1 MIYFDN
7 SATTF
12 VDPKVLETFNK
23 VCTEYPGNSN
33 SIHSL
38 GVKSKELEEYAT
50 EKIARLLNVKPSEII
65 YTSGAS
71 ESNNTVLKGVA
82 SRYKNR
88 GNHIITT
95 PLEHSSILET
105 CKYLENKGFIIDY
118 VKIKDNGLID
128 IEDLERLL
136 TDNTILVSV
145 AYVDSELGIRQDI
158 DTISKIVKKHPKC
171 YFHVDA
177 TQAIGKIKVD
187 PTSIDFISMS
197 AHKIFG
203 LKGIGLLIK
212 KDNIVIDELNNTL
225 NNIEKST
232 RDENFKDKASSTFIS
247 IVDFLFYDGTIKGIS
262 FDELTEKGK
271 EKVLEISSK
280 IDVKLEEKCP
290 GYKEKISNSTSKAY
304 QKASKIIKK
313 GAKNINDFAKSALGD
328 ENYQAIIDAKDEL
341 VKYSKESLNYVTGAG
356 SKVFN
361 NTKEK
366 LNEWYQN
373 FKNK

>member
-1 MIYFDN
+1 MNKKIIIIGLVSGIALLLIGCLIGITYANNKNEEVKEEIKEKEDN
-7 SATTF
+7 S
-12 VDPKVLETFNK
+12 
-23 VCTEYPGNSN
+23 
-33 SIHSL
+33 
-38 GVKSKELEEYAT
+38 KEEI
-50 EKIARLLNVKPSEII
+50 KIDRKLND
-65 YTSGAS
+65 
-71 ESNNTVLKGVA
+71 N
-82 SRYKNR
+82 
-88 GNHIITT
+88 
-95 PLEHSSILET
+95 
-105 CKYLENKGFIIDY
+105 ENK
-118 VKIKDNGLID
+118 
-128 IEDLERLL
+128 
-136 TDNTILVSV
+136 NTIKNDN
-145 AYVDSELGIRQDI
+145 YN
-158 DTISKIVKKHPKC
+158 
-171 YFHVDA
+171 
-177 TQAIGKIKVD
+177 
-187 PTSIDFISMS
+187 
-197 AHKIFG
+197 
-203 LKGIGLLIK
+203 K

-225 NNIEKST
+225 KNIEEST
-232 RDENFKDKASSTFIS
+232 QDENFKDKASSTFIS

>member
-1 MIYFDN
+1 MNKKIIIIGLVSGIALLLIGCLIGITYANKKNEEVKEEIKEKEDN
-7 SATTF
+7 
-12 VDPKVLETFNK
+12 NK
-23 VCTEYPGNSN
+23 
-33 SIHSL
+33 
-38 GVKSKELEEYAT
+38 EEI
-50 EKIARLLNVKPSEII
+50 KIDRKLND
-65 YTSGAS
+65 
-71 ESNNTVLKGVA
+71 N
-82 SRYKNR
+82 
-88 GNHIITT
+88 
-95 PLEHSSILET
+95 
-105 CKYLENKGFIIDY
+105 ENK
-118 VKIKDNGLID
+118 
-128 IEDLERLL
+128 
-136 TDNTILVSV
+136 NTIKND
-145 AYVDSELGIRQDI
+145 YYNE
-158 DTISKIVKKHPKC
+158 
-171 YFHVDA
+171 
-177 TQAIGKIKVD
+177 
-187 PTSIDFISMS
+187 
-197 AHKIFG
+197 
-203 LKGIGLLIK
+203 

-225 NNIEKST
+225 KNIEEST
-232 RDENFKDKASSTFIS
+232 QDENFKDKASSTFIS

-341 VKYSKESLNYVTGAG
+341 AKYSKDALNFVTGAG

-361 NTKEK
+361 DTKDK

>member
-1 MIYFDN
+1 MNKKIIIISIVSGIALLLIGCLIGITYANKKNEEVKEEIKEKEDN
-7 SATTF
+7 
-12 VDPKVLETFNK
+12 NK
-23 VCTEYPGNSN
+23 EEIKINS
-33 SIHSL
+33 
-38 GVKSKELEEYAT
+38 
-50 EKIARLLNVKPSEII
+50 KPNDNENKDI
-65 YTSGAS
+65 
-71 ESNNTVLKGVA
+71 SNNK
-82 SRYKNR
+82 
-88 GNHIITT
+88 
-95 PLEHSSILET
+95 
-105 CKYLENKGFIIDY
+105 
-118 VKIKDNGLID
+118 
-128 IEDLERLL
+128 
-136 TDNTILVSV
+136 
-145 AYVDSELGIRQDI
+145 
-158 DTISKIVKKHPKC
+158 DTIKNDN
-171 YFHVDA
+171 YNE
-177 TQAIGKIKVD
+177 
-187 PTSIDFISMS
+187 
-197 AHKIFG
+197 
-203 LKGIGLLIK
+203 

-341 VKYSKESLNYVTGAG
+341 AKYSKEALNYVTGAG

>member
-1 MIYFDN
+1 MNKKIIIIGIVSGIALLLIGCLIGITYANKKNEEVKEEIKEKEDN
-7 SATTF
+7 
-12 VDPKVLETFNK
+12 NK
-23 VCTEYPGNSN
+23 
-33 SIHSL
+33 
-38 GVKSKELEEYAT
+38 EEI
-50 EKIARLLNVKPSEII
+50 KIDRKLND
-65 YTSGAS
+65 
-71 ESNNTVLKGVA
+71 N
-82 SRYKNR
+82 
-88 GNHIITT
+88 
-95 PLEHSSILET
+95 
-105 CKYLENKGFIIDY
+105 ENKDA
-118 VKIKDNGLID
+118 IKNDNYN
-128 IEDLERLL
+128 E
-136 TDNTILVSV
+136 
-145 AYVDSELGIRQDI
+145 
-158 DTISKIVKKHPKC
+158 
-171 YFHVDA
+171 
-177 TQAIGKIKVD
+177 
-187 PTSIDFISMS
+187 
-197 AHKIFG
+197 
-203 LKGIGLLIK
+203 

-304 QKASKIIKK
+304 QKASEIIKK
-313 GAKNINDFAKSALGD
+313 SAKNINDFAKSALGD

-341 VKYSKESLNYVTGAG
+341 AKYSKEALNFVTGAG

>member
-1 MIYFDN
+1 M
-7 SATTF
+7 
-12 VDPKVLETFNK
+12 NK
-23 VCTEYPGNSN
+23 KIIIV
-33 SIHSL
+33 SIVSGIAL
-38 GVKSKELEEYAT
+38 LLIGCLIGITYAN
-50 EKIARLLNVKPSEII
+50 K
-65 YTSGAS
+65 
-71 ESNNTVLKGVA
+71 
-82 SRYKNR
+82 KNER
-88 GNHIITT
+88 
-95 PLEHSSILET
+95 
-105 CKYLENKGFIIDY
+105 
-118 VKIKDNGLID
+118 VKIKEEVKEEIKEKEDNNKEEIKID
-128 IEDLERLL
+128 RKLN
-136 TDNTILVSV
+136 DNENKETIKNDN
-145 AYVDSELGIRQDI
+145 YNE
-158 DTISKIVKKHPKC
+158 
-171 YFHVDA
+171 
-177 TQAIGKIKVD
+177 
-187 PTSIDFISMS
+187 
-197 AHKIFG
+197 
-203 LKGIGLLIK
+203 

-225 NNIEKST
+225 KNIEEST
-232 RDENFKDKASSTFIS
+232 QDENFKDKASSTFIS

-356 SKVFN
+356 NKVFN

>member
-1 MIYFDN
+1 MNKKIIIISIVSGIALLLIGCLIGITYANKKNEEVKEEIKEKEDN
-7 SATTF
+7 
-12 VDPKVLETFNK
+12 NK
-23 VCTEYPGNSN
+23 
-33 SIHSL
+33 
-38 GVKSKELEEYAT
+38 EEI
-50 EKIARLLNVKPSEII
+50 KIDRKLND
-65 YTSGAS
+65 
-71 ESNNTVLKGVA
+71 N
-82 SRYKNR
+82 
-88 GNHIITT
+88 
-95 PLEHSSILET
+95 
-105 CKYLENKGFIIDY
+105 ENK
-118 VKIKDNGLID
+118 KTIKNDNYN
-128 IEDLERLL
+128 E
-136 TDNTILVSV
+136 
-145 AYVDSELGIRQDI
+145 
-158 DTISKIVKKHPKC
+158 
-171 YFHVDA
+171 
-177 TQAIGKIKVD
+177 
-187 PTSIDFISMS
+187 
-197 AHKIFG
+197 
-203 LKGIGLLIK
+203 

-225 NNIEKST
+225 KNIEEST
-232 RDENFKDKASSTFIS
+232 QDENFKDKASSTFIS
-247 IVDFLFYDGTIKGIS
+247 IVDFLFYDGTIKGVT

-313 GAKNINDFAKSALGD
+313 GAKNINDFAKNALGD

>member
-1 MIYFDN
+1 M
-7 SATTF
+7 
-12 VDPKVLETFNK
+12 NK
-23 VCTEYPGNSN
+23 KIIIIGIVSGIALLLIGCLIGITYANKKNEE
-33 SIHSL
+33 
-38 GVKSKELEEYAT
+38 VK
-50 EKIARLLNVKPSEII
+50 EKIKEKEDNNKEEIKIDRKLND
-65 YTSGAS
+65 
-71 ESNNTVLKGVA
+71 N
-82 SRYKNR
+82 
-88 GNHIITT
+88 
-95 PLEHSSILET
+95 
-105 CKYLENKGFIIDY
+105 ENK
-118 VKIKDNGLID
+118 KTIKNDNYN
-128 IEDLERLL
+128 E
-136 TDNTILVSV
+136 
-145 AYVDSELGIRQDI
+145 
-158 DTISKIVKKHPKC
+158 
-171 YFHVDA
+171 
-177 TQAIGKIKVD
+177 
-187 PTSIDFISMS
+187 
-197 AHKIFG
+197 
-203 LKGIGLLIK
+203 

-225 NNIEKST
+225 KNIEEST
-232 RDENFKDKASSTFIS
+232 QDENFKDKASSTFIS

>member
-1 MIYFDN
+1 MNKKIIIIGIVSGIALLLIGCLIGITYANKKNEEVKEEIKEKEDN
-7 SATTF
+7 
-12 VDPKVLETFNK
+12 NK
-23 VCTEYPGNSN
+23 
-33 SIHSL
+33 
-38 GVKSKELEEYAT
+38 EEI
-50 EKIARLLNVKPSEII
+50 KIDRKLND
-65 YTSGAS
+65 
-71 ESNNTVLKGVA
+71 N
-82 SRYKNR
+82 
-88 GNHIITT
+88 
-95 PLEHSSILET
+95 
-105 CKYLENKGFIIDY
+105 ENKDA
-118 VKIKDNGLID
+118 IKNDNYN
-128 IEDLERLL
+128 E
-136 TDNTILVSV
+136 
-145 AYVDSELGIRQDI
+145 
-158 DTISKIVKKHPKC
+158 
-171 YFHVDA
+171 
-177 TQAIGKIKVD
+177 
-187 PTSIDFISMS
+187 
-197 AHKIFG
+197 
-203 LKGIGLLIK
+203 

-225 NNIEKST
+225 KNIEEST
-232 RDENFKDKASSTFIS
+232 QDENFKDKASSTFIS

-304 QKASKIIKK
+304 QKASEIIKN
-313 GAKNINDFAKSALGD
+313 GAKNINDFAKNALGD

>member
-1 MIYFDN
+1 M
-7 SATTF
+7 
-12 VDPKVLETFNK
+12 NK
-23 VCTEYPGNSN
+23 KIIII
-33 SIHSL
+33 SIVSGISL
-38 GVKSKELEEYAT
+38 LLIGCLIGITYAN
-50 EKIARLLNVKPSEII
+50 K
-65 YTSGAS
+65 
-71 ESNNTVLKGVA
+71 
-82 SRYKNR
+82 KNER
-88 GNHIITT
+88 
-95 PLEHSSILET
+95 
-105 CKYLENKGFIIDY
+105 
-118 VKIKDNGLID
+118 VKIKEEVKKEIKEKEDNKEEIKVNSKPNDNENKD
-128 IEDLERLL
+128 IS
-136 TDNTILVSV
+136 NNK
-145 AYVDSELGIRQDI
+145 
-158 DTISKIVKKHPKC
+158 DTIKNDN
-171 YFHVDA
+171 YNE
-177 TQAIGKIKVD
+177 
-187 PTSIDFISMS
+187 
-197 AHKIFG
+197 
-203 LKGIGLLIK
+203 

-232 RDENFKDKASSTFIS
+232 QDENFKDKASSTFIS

-304 QKASKIIKK
+304 QKASEIIKK

>member
-1 MIYFDN
+1 MNKKIIIISIVSGIALLLIGCLIGITYANKKNEEVKEEIKEKEDN
-7 SATTF
+7 
-12 VDPKVLETFNK
+12 NK
-23 VCTEYPGNSN
+23 EEIKINS
-33 SIHSL
+33 
-38 GVKSKELEEYAT
+38 
-50 EKIARLLNVKPSEII
+50 KPNDNENKDI
-65 YTSGAS
+65 
-71 ESNNTVLKGVA
+71 SNNK
-82 SRYKNR
+82 
-88 GNHIITT
+88 
-95 PLEHSSILET
+95 
-105 CKYLENKGFIIDY
+105 
-118 VKIKDNGLID
+118 
-128 IEDLERLL
+128 
-136 TDNTILVSV
+136 
-145 AYVDSELGIRQDI
+145 
-158 DTISKIVKKHPKC
+158 DTIKNDN
-171 YFHVDA
+171 YNE
-177 TQAIGKIKVD
+177 
-187 PTSIDFISMS
+187 
-197 AHKIFG
+197 
-203 LKGIGLLIK
+203 

-225 NNIEKST
+225 KNIEEST
-232 RDENFKDKASSTFIS
+232 QDENFKDKASSTFIS

-304 QKASKIIKK
+304 QKASEIIKK

>member
-1 MIYFDN
+1 M
-7 SATTF
+7 
-12 VDPKVLETFNK
+12 NK
-23 VCTEYPGNSN
+23 KIIII
-33 SIHSL
+33 SIVSGIAL
-38 GVKSKELEEYAT
+38 LLTGCLIGITYAN
-50 EKIARLLNVKPSEII
+50 K
-65 YTSGAS
+65 
-71 ESNNTVLKGVA
+71 
-82 SRYKNR
+82 KNER
-88 GNHIITT
+88 
-95 PLEHSSILET
+95 
-105 CKYLENKGFIIDY
+105 
-118 VKIKDNGLID
+118 VKIKEEVKKEIKEKEDNKEEIKINSKPNDNENKD
-128 IEDLERLL
+128 IS
-136 TDNTILVSV
+136 NNK
-145 AYVDSELGIRQDI
+145 
-158 DTISKIVKKHPKC
+158 DTIKNDN
-171 YFHVDA
+171 YNE
-177 TQAIGKIKVD
+177 
-187 PTSIDFISMS
+187 
-197 AHKIFG
+197 
-203 LKGIGLLIK
+203 

-232 RDENFKDKASSTFIS
+232 QDENFKDKASSTFIS

-271 EKVLEISSK
+271 EKVLEIASK

-304 QKASKIIKK
+304 QKASEIIKK

>member
-1 MIYFDN
+1 MNKKIIIISIVSGIALLLTGCLIGITYANKKNEEVKEEIKEKEDN
-7 SATTF
+7 
-12 VDPKVLETFNK
+12 NK
-23 VCTEYPGNSN
+23 
-33 SIHSL
+33 
-38 GVKSKELEEYAT
+38 EEI
-50 EKIARLLNVKPSEII
+50 KIDRKLND
-65 YTSGAS
+65 
-71 ESNNTVLKGVA
+71 N
-82 SRYKNR
+82 
-88 GNHIITT
+88 
-95 PLEHSSILET
+95 
-105 CKYLENKGFIIDY
+105 ENK
-118 VKIKDNGLID
+118 KTIKNDNYN
-128 IEDLERLL
+128 E
-136 TDNTILVSV
+136 
-145 AYVDSELGIRQDI
+145 
-158 DTISKIVKKHPKC
+158 
-171 YFHVDA
+171 
-177 TQAIGKIKVD
+177 
-187 PTSIDFISMS
+187 
-197 AHKIFG
+197 
-203 LKGIGLLIK
+203 

-225 NNIEKST
+225 NNIEEST
-232 RDENFKDKASSTFIS
+232 QDKNFKDKASSTFIS

>member
-1 MIYFDN
+1 MNKKIIIISIVSGIALLLIGCLIGITYANKKNEEVKEEIKEKEDN
-7 SATTF
+7 
-12 VDPKVLETFNK
+12 NK
-23 VCTEYPGNSN
+23 
-33 SIHSL
+33 
-38 GVKSKELEEYAT
+38 EEI
-50 EKIARLLNVKPSEII
+50 KIDRKLND
-65 YTSGAS
+65 
-71 ESNNTVLKGVA
+71 N
-82 SRYKNR
+82 
-88 GNHIITT
+88 
-95 PLEHSSILET
+95 
-105 CKYLENKGFIIDY
+105 ENK
-118 VKIKDNGLID
+118 
-128 IEDLERLL
+128 
-136 TDNTILVSV
+136 NTIKNDN
-145 AYVDSELGIRQDI
+145 YNE
-158 DTISKIVKKHPKC
+158 
-171 YFHVDA
+171 
-177 TQAIGKIKVD
+177 
-187 PTSIDFISMS
+187 
-197 AHKIFG
+197 
-203 LKGIGLLIK
+203 

-225 NNIEKST
+225 KNIEEST
-232 RDENFKDKASSTFIS
+232 QDENFKDKASSTFIS

>member
-1 MIYFDN
+1 MNKKIIIIGLVSGIALLLIGCLIGITYANNKNEEVKEEIKEKEDN
-7 SATTF
+7 
-12 VDPKVLETFNK
+12 NK
-23 VCTEYPGNSN
+23 
-33 SIHSL
+33 
-38 GVKSKELEEYAT
+38 EEI
-50 EKIARLLNVKPSEII
+50 KIDRKLND
-65 YTSGAS
+65 
-71 ESNNTVLKGVA
+71 N
-82 SRYKNR
+82 
-88 GNHIITT
+88 
-95 PLEHSSILET
+95 
-105 CKYLENKGFIIDY
+105 ENKDA
-118 VKIKDNGLID
+118 IKNDNYN
-128 IEDLERLL
+128 E
-136 TDNTILVSV
+136 
-145 AYVDSELGIRQDI
+145 
-158 DTISKIVKKHPKC
+158 
-171 YFHVDA
+171 
-177 TQAIGKIKVD
+177 
-187 PTSIDFISMS
+187 
-197 AHKIFG
+197 
-203 LKGIGLLIK
+203 

-225 NNIEKST
+225 KNIEEST
-232 RDENFKDKASSTFIS
+232 QDENFKDKASSTFIS

-361 NTKEK
+361 ETKDK

-373 FKNK
+373 FKNQ

>member
-1 MIYFDN
+1 MNKKIIIIGIVSGIALLLIGCLIGITYANKKNEEVKEEIKEKEDN
-7 SATTF
+7 
-12 VDPKVLETFNK
+12 NK
-23 VCTEYPGNSN
+23 EEIKINS
-33 SIHSL
+33 
-38 GVKSKELEEYAT
+38 
-50 EKIARLLNVKPSEII
+50 KPNDNENKDI
-65 YTSGAS
+65 
-71 ESNNTVLKGVA
+71 SNNK
-82 SRYKNR
+82 
-88 GNHIITT
+88 
-95 PLEHSSILET
+95 
-105 CKYLENKGFIIDY
+105 
-118 VKIKDNGLID
+118 
-128 IEDLERLL
+128 
-136 TDNTILVSV
+136 
-145 AYVDSELGIRQDI
+145 
-158 DTISKIVKKHPKC
+158 DTIKNDN
-171 YFHVDA
+171 YNE
-177 TQAIGKIKVD
+177 
-187 PTSIDFISMS
+187 
-197 AHKIFG
+197 
-203 LKGIGLLIK
+203 

-341 VKYSKESLNYVTGAG
+341 AKYSKEALNYVTGAG

>member
-1 MIYFDN
+1 MNKKIIIIGIVSGIALLLIGCLIGITYANKKNEEVKEEIKEKEDN
-7 SATTF
+7 
-12 VDPKVLETFNK
+12 NK
-23 VCTEYPGNSN
+23 
-33 SIHSL
+33 
-38 GVKSKELEEYAT
+38 EEI
-50 EKIARLLNVKPSEII
+50 KIDRKLND
-65 YTSGAS
+65 
-71 ESNNTVLKGVA
+71 N
-82 SRYKNR
+82 
-88 GNHIITT
+88 
-95 PLEHSSILET
+95 
-105 CKYLENKGFIIDY
+105 ENKDA
-118 VKIKDNGLID
+118 IKNDNYN
-128 IEDLERLL
+128 E
-136 TDNTILVSV
+136 
-145 AYVDSELGIRQDI
+145 
-158 DTISKIVKKHPKC
+158 
-171 YFHVDA
+171 
-177 TQAIGKIKVD
+177 
-187 PTSIDFISMS
+187 
-197 AHKIFG
+197 
-203 LKGIGLLIK
+203 

-232 RDENFKDKASSTFIS
+232 QDENFKDKASSTFIS

-313 GAKNINDFAKSALGD
+313 GAKNINDFAKNALGD

-361 NTKEK
+361 NIKEK

>member
-1 MIYFDN
+1 MNKKIIIISIVSGIALLLTGCLIGITYANKKNEEVKEEIKEKEDN
-7 SATTF
+7 
-12 VDPKVLETFNK
+12 NK
-23 VCTEYPGNSN
+23 
-33 SIHSL
+33 
-38 GVKSKELEEYAT
+38 EEI
-50 EKIARLLNVKPSEII
+50 KIDRKLND
-65 YTSGAS
+65 
-71 ESNNTVLKGVA
+71 N
-82 SRYKNR
+82 
-88 GNHIITT
+88 
-95 PLEHSSILET
+95 
-105 CKYLENKGFIIDY
+105 ENKDA
-118 VKIKDNGLID
+118 IKNDNYN
-128 IEDLERLL
+128 E
-136 TDNTILVSV
+136 
-145 AYVDSELGIRQDI
+145 
-158 DTISKIVKKHPKC
+158 
-171 YFHVDA
+171 
-177 TQAIGKIKVD
+177 
-187 PTSIDFISMS
+187 
-197 AHKIFG
+197 
-203 LKGIGLLIK
+203 

-225 NNIEKST
+225 NNIEENT
-232 RDENFKDKASSTFIS
+232 QDENFKDKASSTFIS

>member
-1 MIYFDN
+1 M
-7 SATTF
+7 
-12 VDPKVLETFNK
+12 NK
-23 VCTEYPGNSN
+23 KIIII
-33 SIHSL
+33 SIVS
-38 GVKSKELEEYAT
+38 
-50 EKIARLLNVKPSEII
+50 
-65 YTSGAS
+65 
-71 ESNNTVLKGVA
+71 GVA
-82 SRYKNR
+82 LLLIGCLIGITYANKKNEEVKEEIKEKEDNNKEEIKIDR
-88 GNHIITT
+88 KLNDN
-95 PLEHSSILET
+95 
-105 CKYLENKGFIIDY
+105 ENK
-118 VKIKDNGLID
+118 
-128 IEDLERLL
+128 
-136 TDNTILVSV
+136 NTIKNDN
-145 AYVDSELGIRQDI
+145 YNE
-158 DTISKIVKKHPKC
+158 
-171 YFHVDA
+171 
-177 TQAIGKIKVD
+177 
-187 PTSIDFISMS
+187 
-197 AHKIFG
+197 
-203 LKGIGLLIK
+203 

-225 NNIEKST
+225 KNIEEST
-232 RDENFKDKASSTFIS
+232 QDENFKDKASSTFIS

-341 VKYSKESLNYVTGAG
+341 AKYSKEALNYVTGAG

>member
-1 MIYFDN
+1 MNKKIIIISIVSGIALLLIGCLIGITYANNKNEEVKEEIKEKEDN
-7 SATTF
+7 
-12 VDPKVLETFNK
+12 NK
-23 VCTEYPGNSN
+23 
-33 SIHSL
+33 
-38 GVKSKELEEYAT
+38 EEI
-50 EKIARLLNVKPSEII
+50 KIDIKLND
-65 YTSGAS
+65 
-71 ESNNTVLKGVA
+71 N
-82 SRYKNR
+82 
-88 GNHIITT
+88 
-95 PLEHSSILET
+95 
-105 CKYLENKGFIIDY
+105 ENKDA
-118 VKIKDNGLID
+118 IKNDNYN
-128 IEDLERLL
+128 E
-136 TDNTILVSV
+136 
-145 AYVDSELGIRQDI
+145 
-158 DTISKIVKKHPKC
+158 
-171 YFHVDA
+171 
-177 TQAIGKIKVD
+177 
-187 PTSIDFISMS
+187 
-197 AHKIFG
+197 
-203 LKGIGLLIK
+203 

-225 NNIEKST
+225 KNIEEST
-232 RDENFKDKASSTFIS
+232 QDENFKDKASSTFIS

-341 VKYSKESLNYVTGAG
+341 AKYSKEALNYVTGAG

>member
-1 MIYFDN
+1 MNKKIIIIGIVSGIALLLIGCLIGITYANNKNEEVKEEIKEKEDN
-7 SATTF
+7 
-12 VDPKVLETFNK
+12 NK
-23 VCTEYPGNSN
+23 
-33 SIHSL
+33 
-38 GVKSKELEEYAT
+38 EEI
-50 EKIARLLNVKPSEII
+50 KIDRKLND
-65 YTSGAS
+65 
-71 ESNNTVLKGVA
+71 N
-82 SRYKNR
+82 
-88 GNHIITT
+88 
-95 PLEHSSILET
+95 
-105 CKYLENKGFIIDY
+105 ENKDA
-118 VKIKDNGLID
+118 IKNDNYN
-128 IEDLERLL
+128 E
-136 TDNTILVSV
+136 
-145 AYVDSELGIRQDI
+145 
-158 DTISKIVKKHPKC
+158 
-171 YFHVDA
+171 
-177 TQAIGKIKVD
+177 
-187 PTSIDFISMS
+187 
-197 AHKIFG
+197 
-203 LKGIGLLIK
+203 

-225 NNIEKST
+225 KNIEEST
-232 RDENFKDKASSTFIS
+232 QDENFKDKASSTFIS

-341 VKYSKESLNYVTGAG
+341 AKYSKEALNYVTGAG

>member
-1 MIYFDN
+1 MNKKIIIISIVSGIALLLIGCLIGITYANKKNEEVKEEIKEKEDN
-7 SATTF
+7 
-12 VDPKVLETFNK
+12 NK
-23 VCTEYPGNSN
+23 
-33 SIHSL
+33 
-38 GVKSKELEEYAT
+38 EEI
-50 EKIARLLNVKPSEII
+50 KIDRKLND
-65 YTSGAS
+65 
-71 ESNNTVLKGVA
+71 N
-82 SRYKNR
+82 
-88 GNHIITT
+88 
-95 PLEHSSILET
+95 
-105 CKYLENKGFIIDY
+105 ENKDA
-118 VKIKDNGLID
+118 IKNDNYN
-128 IEDLERLL
+128 E
-136 TDNTILVSV
+136 
-145 AYVDSELGIRQDI
+145 
-158 DTISKIVKKHPKC
+158 
-171 YFHVDA
+171 
-177 TQAIGKIKVD
+177 
-187 PTSIDFISMS
+187 
-197 AHKIFG
+197 
-203 LKGIGLLIK
+203 

-225 NNIEKST
+225 KNIEEST
-232 RDENFKDKASSTFIS
+232 QDENFKDKASSTFIS